1 MNSIQMTPVQTPSG
15 GVNEIVA
22 VLLPSLKERYRKR
35 AARLRQ
41 LADEHAMG
49 DYLGFCAGIAE
60 AQQHLLETMP
70 LPEALASGLAAR
82 LAAGR
87 APLAS
92 TEYPRDAYWQQL
104 LGTLIDALYR
114 DANPTVRSTLE
125 TLRGYSAAQLEDLA
139 SALLAGDYDQVDSG
153 QALFLWAALSLYF
166 TQLANALPASA
177 KAALGEQ
184 RQHCPVCASAPV
196 ASVIMTGAQA
206 GLRYLHCSLC
216 ESRWHMVR
224 VKCSNCEA
232 TGALDYWSLERQDA
246 AIKAESCNDCHSYL
260 KVLYPE
266 KDRDQEVL
274 ADDLASL
281 ALDAEVEREG
291 YGRSGVSPFLFP
303 G

>member
-1 MNSIQMTPVQTPSG
+1 MSSIQMTPVQTPSG

-22 VLLPSLKERYRKR
+22 VLLPSLKDRYSKR

-41 LADEHAMG
+41 LADGHAMG

-60 AQQHLLETMP
+60 AQQQLLATLP
-70 LPEALASGLAAR
+70 LPEALAAGLAAR
-82 LAAGR
+82 LDAGR

-92 TEYPRDAYWQQL
+92 AEYPRDAYWQQL
-104 LGTLIDALYR
+104 LGALIEALYG
-114 DANPTVRSTLE
+114 DATPAVRSTLDA
-125 TLRGYSAAQLEDLA
+125 LRGYSPAQLEERA
-139 SALLAGDYDQVDSG
+139 SALLAGSYEQVDSG
-153 QALFLWAALSLYF
+153 QALFLWSALSLYF

-177 KAALGEQ
+177 RASLGEQ

-196 ASVIMTGAQA
+196 ASVIMNGAQA

-291 YGRSGVSPFLFP
+291 YGRSSVSPFLFP

>member
-22 VLLPSLKERYRKR
+22 VLLPSLKDRYRQR

-41 LADEHAMG
+41 LADGHAMG

-60 AQQHLLETMP
+60 AQQQLLETLP

-82 LAAGR
+82 LANGR

-92 TEYPRDAYWQQL
+92 SEYPRDAYWQQL
-104 LGTLIDALYR
+104 LSALIDALYS
-114 DANPTVRSTLE
+114 DANPTVRGTLE
-125 TLRGYSAAQLEDLA
+125 RLRGYSAAQLEDLA
-139 SALLAGDYDQVDSG
+139 NALLAGDFAQVDSG
-153 QALFLWAALSLYF
+153 QALFLWSALSLYF

-177 KAALGEQ
+177 KASLGEQ

-246 AIKAESCNDCHSYL
+246 PIKAESCNDCHSYL

>member
-1 MNSIQMTPVQTPSG
+1 MSSIQMTPVQTPSG

-22 VLLPSLKERYRKR
+22 VLLPSLKDRYRKR
-35 AARLRQ
+35 ATRLRQ
-41 LADEHAMG
+41 LADGHAMG
-49 DYLGFCAGIAE
+49 DYLGFCASIAD
-60 AQQHLLETMP
+60 AQQQLLATLP
-70 LPEALASGLAAR
+70 LPEALAAGLAAR
-82 LAAGR
+82 LNEGR
-87 APLAS
+87 PPLAS
-92 TEYPRDAYWQQL
+92 AEYPRDGYWQQL
-104 LGTLIDALYR
+104 LSALIDALYSN
-114 DANPTVRSTLE
+114 ANPTVRSTLD
-125 TLRGYSAAQLEDLA
+125 TLRGYSAAQLEVLA
-139 SALLAGDYDQVDSG
+139 SALLAADYEQVDSG
-153 QALFLWAALSLYF
+153 QALFLWSALALYF

-177 KAALGEQ
+177 RAGLGEQ

-206 GLRYLHCSLC
+206 GLRYLHCGLC

-246 AIKAESCNDCHSYL
+246 PIKAESCNDCHSYL

-266 KDRDQEVL
+266 KDRDQDVL

-291 YGRSGVSPFLFP
+291 YGRSAVSPFLFP

>member
-1 MNSIQMTPVQTPSG
+1 MSSIQMTPVQTPTG
-15 GVNEIVA
+15 GVNEIVP
-22 VLLPSLKERYRKR
+22 VLLPSLKDRYSKR

-41 LADEHAMG
+41 LAEGHAMG
-49 DYLGFCAGIAE
+49 DYLGFCAQLAE
-60 AQQHLLETMP
+60 AQQQLLERMP
-70 LPEALASGLAAR
+70 LPQA
-82 LAAGR
+82 LAAGLADR
-87 APLAS
+87 LSSGQAPLAS
-92 TEYPRDAYWQQL
+92 ADYPRDRYWQQL
-104 LGTLIDALYR
+104 LLGLIEQLYP
-114 DANPTVRSTLE
+114 DANPAVRATLDG
-125 TLRGYSAAQLEDLA
+125 LRGLTSEQLDHLA
-139 SALLAGDYDQVDSG
+139 SKLLAADYEPVGSG

-177 KAALGEQ
+177 SASLGEQ

-196 ASVIMTGAQA
+196 ASVVMTGPQA
-206 GLRYLHCSLC
+206 GLRYLQCSLC
-216 ESRWHMVR
+216 ECRWHMVR

-246 AIKAESCNDCHSYL
+246 AVKAESCNDCHSYL
-260 KVLYPE
+260 KVFYPE
-266 KDRDQEVL
+266 KDRDQELL